1 MGKNF
6 LFLWL
11 LLLAKLCFAIDE
23 RDETMDQMQIR
34 VNELTDQ
41 VEKLSHKNDVLTK
54 KIETLSIDVEHRLKQ
69 IEKGNATEVSSVAK
83 ANNNVETKL
92 ADPKEAKGEYE
103 KAYLLIKEQKY
114 SLAEEAFTGFLQH
127 FPNNEYSGPAYYW
140 LGESFA
146 LRKRFDKA
154 AINYIMSF
162 NKFPKN
168 NKADLSILKAANS
181 LNHLN
186 KKKEAC
192 ELLAKL
198 KAKKANL
205 SPTLQ
210 KLLDKEQVKVSC
222 K

>member
-1 MGKNF
+1 MRKNILF
-6 LFLWL
+6 LFL
-11 LLLAKLCFAIDE
+11 LLLAKVCFATDE
-23 RDETMDQMQIR
+23 KDEAMDQMQIR

-41 VEKLSHKNDVLTK
+41 IEKLNHKNDVLTK

-69 IEKGNATEVSSVAK
+69 IEKGKAAEISSSAK
-83 ANNNVETKL
+83 ANNVETKL

-103 KAYLLIKEQKY
+103 KAYLLIKDQKY
-114 SLAEEAFTGFLQH
+114 SLAEKAFTDFLQH

-140 LGESFA
+140 LGESFS

-162 NKFPKN
+162 NNFPKN
-168 NKADLSILKAANS
+168 SKADLSILKAANS
-181 LNHLN
+181 LNHLD

-198 KAKKANL
+198 KVKKTSL

-210 KLLDKEQVKVSC
+210 KLLDKEQAKISC